1 MEQPLCKAMLPLVND
16 QTMYPTLQDYIE
28 YRIEI
33 LRGFLEKVK
42 DPQQMFE
49 IQGAI
54 GELRRFQTLQEQVK
68 TALKE
73 MH

>member
-16 QTMYPTLQDYIE
+16 QKMYPTLQEYVG

-33 LRGFLEKVK
+33 LRSFLEKVK
-42 DPQQMFE
+42 DPQQIFE

-54 GELRRFQTLQEQVK
+54 SELRRFQTLQEQVK
-68 TALKE
+68 TTLKE